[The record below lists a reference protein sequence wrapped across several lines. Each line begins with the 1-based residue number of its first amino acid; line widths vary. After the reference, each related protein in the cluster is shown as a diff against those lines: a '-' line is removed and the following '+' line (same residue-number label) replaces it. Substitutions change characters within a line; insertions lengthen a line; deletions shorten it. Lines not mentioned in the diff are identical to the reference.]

1 MEYNMSSAHIVLFK
15 ETWYNAVADVCSII
29 VCYKMCVNI
38 SDESFMILHD
48 FRLLPWCKWDVHFT
62 GILSVCAV

>member
-1 MEYNMSSAHIVLFK
+1 MEGNVSSAHTVLFK
-15 ETWYNAVADVCSII
+15 VSWYIAVADVCSII
-29 VCYKMCVNI
+29 VCYKRVNM
-38 SDESFMILHD
+38 SDESFTILRD